1 MCKSRQL
8 AECCRIVTRL
18 SKYLSMSTPTL
29 LQGGGSTSRFL
40 QLRDFQR
47 CFFLCFILCIQA
59 SLILEAAF
67 PSGWNKMSNTLP
79 FLPLIS
85 GECGRCDEA
94 LTNLSVRHFALLT
107 LLTQPPEAELEL
119 RFTLGLLSHT
129 KQRQIIRWSEYESWT
144 ST

>member
-47 CFFLCFILCIQA
+47 CFFLCFILWIQA

-79 FLPLIS
+79 FLPLSS

-94 LTNLSVRHFALLT
+94 LSKLSVRHFALLT
-107 LLTQPPEAELEL
+107 LLTQPVEAELEL

-129 KQRQIIRWSEYESWT
+129 KQREIIRWSECESWT